1 MRTDQHLLMI
11 FQDHPEWVF
20 DLTKKPD
27 PGECQMLSEN
37 QKKVVNLQ
45 LSTDGVIRPI
55 ATKEK
60 NYVIEFLLSA
70 FKDDPY
76 INIVQKM
83 TIVQQSDI
91 PLSQPKKKGARQRR
105 SGKPTREVEGILIIS
120 KRLTDPKTQPWAKI
134 VESLVFE
141 DIAATFC
148 ADHPDHP
155 LTALLRPM
163 YLASENELEQHVGDD
178 YAALKELEK
187 SGSLSSQVCEAYLDL
202 VWQRF
207 RERPIEEIKKML
219 TFEEVDLKES
229 VAGKQIWEEAW
240 DEAWN
245 ESAAAKHAD
254 VLVQLAKKR
263 FGKVKASLVKKIRL
277 LPAKKL
283 NQLTLDLLDLE
294 SCADLEAWLRKN
306 SVTK

>member
-1 MRTDQHLLMI
+1 MRSDQHLLMI
-11 FQDHPEWVF
+11 FQEHPNWLFV
-20 DLTKKPD
+20 LTKKPD
-27 PGECQMLSEN
+27 PGECQMFSEN
-37 QKKVVNLQ
+37 QKKIVNLQ

-105 SGKPTREVEGILIIS
+105 SGKPTRGVEGILIIS
-120 KRLTDPKTQPWAKI
+120 KRLTDPKTEPWTK
-134 VESLVFE
+134 VVTTLVFE
-141 DIAATFC
+141 DIAAEFC
-148 ADHPDHP
+148 AENPDHP
-155 LTALLRPM
+155 LTPLLRPL
-163 YLASENELEQHVGDD
+163 YLDSENELEQHVGDD
-178 YAALKELEK
+178 YAALRELEK
-187 SGSLSSQVCEAYLDL
+187 SGALSSQVCDAYLDL

-245 ESAAAKHAD
+245 ESAANARAD
-254 VLVQLAKKR
+254 VLVQQAKKR
-263 FGKVKASLVKKIRL
+263 FGKVKAGLVKKIRL
-277 LPAKKL
+277 LSAKNL

-294 SCADLEAWLRKN
+294 SLADLEVWLAEH
-306 SVTK
+306 SS